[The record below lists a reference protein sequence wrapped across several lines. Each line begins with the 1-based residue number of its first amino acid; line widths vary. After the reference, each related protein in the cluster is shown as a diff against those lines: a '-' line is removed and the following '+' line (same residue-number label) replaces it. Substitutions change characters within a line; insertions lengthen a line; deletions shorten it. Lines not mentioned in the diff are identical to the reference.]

1 MPRKHK
7 VWPEGMKGCA
17 RCGQVK
23 LLANFSPCRNYFQS
37 CCKECMNKSMR
48 EWRKAHP
55 EKVRESARRY
65 RAKHLMRVRM
75 REETYWRR
83 NRERINR
90 RFRERYHTDPVF
102 RKRIIDKTISY
113 LKANRRK
120 NLHKRRDNTLQAYHE
135 VLMLREEYEA
145 YFRERARLDDK
156 ERIEE

>member
-1 MPRKHK
+1 MTGKRK
-7 VWPEGMKGCA
+7 VWPEGMRGCA

-23 LLANFSPCRNYFQS
+23 PLANFSPGGNYFQS
-37 CCKECMNKSMR
+37 CCKECRNKSMR

-75 REETYWRR
+75 RERTYHRR
-83 NRERINR
+83 NKERFNR

-102 RKRIIDKTISY
+102 RKRNIDKTISY
-113 LKANRRK
+113 KKANRRK
-120 NLHKRRDNTLQAYHE
+120 NVHKRRDNTLQAYRE

-145 YFRERARLDDK
+145 YFRERASLDDK
-156 ERIEE
+156 ERIEK

>member
-1 MPRKHK
+1 
-7 VWPEGMKGCA
+7 
-17 RCGQVK
+17 
-23 LLANFSPCRNYFQS
+23 
-37 CCKECMNKSMR
+37 MR